1 MENWVVVHK
10 KTVSLSRMLRKG
22 AKNTVFPKILL
33 LQPPPPNIFLLDPP
47 LSALLPQDLAQ
58 YDSKHTQERPDNK
71 AKLESQVRVTYGAH

>member
-33 LQPPPPNIFLLDPP
+33 LQPPQYFLAGSTPECPPPTGP
-47 LSALLPQDLAQ
+47 S
-58 YDSKHTQERPDNK
+58 S
-71 AKLESQVRVTYGAH
+71 V